1 MSAFNDYCVVCET
14 LIQDT
19 TSRLYCSAS
28 CCQHD
33 LSSKRRKSAVEELVA
48 TPQLCPL
55 DLEANCDSE
64 DEELSDLDYMATVP
78 TTVSTPRSAHQK
90 EVALDGYFSLAS
102 EPSLDHTAE
111 NNYRLWLNAQ
121 DV

>member
-14 LIQDT
+14 LIKSST
-19 TSRLYCSAS
+19 SSRLYCSSA
-28 CCQHD
+28 CCQQD
-33 LSSKRRKSAVEELVA
+33 LNSKRRKSAVEELVA

-55 DLEANCDSE
+55 DLDAGCDSE
-64 DEELSDLDYMATVP
+64 DEELSDLDYKATVP
-78 TTVSTPRSAHQK
+78 TTVSTPRSGQK
-90 EVALDGYFSLAS
+90 EPAWNGYFSLAS

-121 DV
+121 DA